1 MRLKNDPMTLKGPAG
16 GIRLERNSRGVPCI
30 TAGNY
35 EDLAFGHGF
44 VHASDRQLQVLLTRL
59 AYQGRLSECLT
70 AHPELIA
77 MDKKARRINFLPD
90 PENQIAR
97 LDPELKKQLTAY
109 VDGFNYFLTQNR
121 PVFELRLLGYR
132 PEPLRIEDV
141 ISLAKVMGFVGLA
154 ESQANMEKLILQMVQ
169 EGVDEERIR
178 ELFPY
183 LRDDIDYNL
192 LKKVSLVEPVVP
204 DSLTWIG
211 LLPRIS
217 ASNAWAVSGELT
229 VSGLPLLCN
238 DPHLEVNRLP
248 SIWQEVVL
256 RIPGKTIKGAA
267 FPGAPGVLIG
277 RSDDLAFGVTY
288 AFMDMIDYN
297 IEHCRNGCYR
307 RGENWVPF
315 SRRREKI
322 RLKKG
327 RTEEAVFYENDL
339 GVLEGDPYEEGY
351 YLVMSW
357 AAARGCGGSDF
368 SYLQIPEAKDVP
380 EAMTLYRQMQSGG
393 WCFVLADV
401 RGNIGLQM
409 SGRLFKRVDK
419 ASGLLPQPAW
429 EEGIAGPEFVDP
441 KELPA
446 VLNPESGFIVSA
458 NHDLNHLGPA
468 DPINLPVADHRA
480 RRITSML
487 KQSPPLDIAFMQ
499 TMQNDLFSL
508 QAERLLPIITP
519 LLPETK
525 EAEILRAW
533 DYSYAPQS
541 RGAALFERIYREIL
555 LTVFGD
561 NGLGREVMDYLL
573 TETALLCY
581 YFGNFDQ
588 VLLHPDSTWF
598 REKDQE
604 ELLQQAVARG
614 LSADVPEYGQT
625 RRVTISHLLFGGK
638 LPGWFGFDRGPIQL
652 PGGRATILQGQICR
666 TMNRTTTFGPS
677 YRMVVD
683 LGTQALFS
691 NLPGGVSDRRF
702 SRLYCNNMQN
712 WLKGEYQEL

>member
-1 MRLKNDPMTLKGPAG
+1 MRLKNDAMTLKGLG
-16 GIRLERNSRGVPCI
+16 GDIRLERNSRGVPCI
-30 TAGNY
+30 TAGSY

-44 VHASDRQLQVLLTRL
+44 VHANDRQLQVLLTRL

-70 AHPELIA
+70 AHPDLIQ

-90 PENQIAR
+90 PEKQIAR
-97 LDPELKKQLTAY
+97 LDPGVKRQLTAY
-109 VDGFNYFLTQNR
+109 VDGFNYFLSQNR
-121 PVFELRLLGYR
+121 PVFELRLFGYR

-141 ISLAKVMGFVGLA
+141 ISLTKVMGFIGLA
-154 ESQANMEKLILQMVQ
+154 ESQGNMEKLILQMVQ
-169 EGVDEERIR
+169 KGVGEERIR
-178 ELFPY
+178 DLFPY
-183 LRDDIDYNL
+183 LRDDIDYDL
-192 LKKVSLVEPVVP
+192 LKKVSLFEPVVP
-204 DSLTWIG
+204 DSLTWLD

-217 ASNAWAVSGELT
+217 GSNAWAVSGDLT

-256 RIPGKTIKGAA
+256 RIPGKTIKGAS

-277 RSDDLAFGVTY
+277 RSDHLAFGVTY
-288 AFMDMIDYN
+288 AFMDMLDYN

-307 RGENWVPF
+307 RGDNWLPF
-315 SRRREKI
+315 RRRLEKI
-322 RLKKG
+322 RTRKG
-327 RTEEAVFYENDL
+327 RIEEAVFYENDL
-339 GVLEGDPYEEGY
+339 GILEGDPYQEGY
-351 YLVMSW
+351 YLLMSW

-368 SYLQIPEAKDVP
+368 SHLLIPEAKDAHK
-380 EAMTLYRQMQSGG
+380 AMTLYRQMQSGG

-409 SGRLFKRVDK
+409 SGRLFKRVDRV
-419 ASGLLPQPAW
+419 SGLLPRPAW
-429 EEGIAGPEFVDP
+429 KEGIAEPEFVDQE
-441 KELPA
+441 ELPA

-458 NHDLNHLGPA
+458 NHDLNHLGRVSA
-468 DPINLPVADHRA
+468 INLPMSSYRA
-480 RRITSML
+480 ERITSML
-487 KQSPPLDIAFMQ
+487 EQAPPLDLAGMQ

-508 QAERLLPIITP
+508 QADRLMPIIIP
-519 LLPETK
+519 LLPKTR
-525 EAEILRAW
+525 EAEILREW
-533 DYSYAPQS
+533 DCRYEPQS

-573 TETALLCY
+573 TETALLCH

-588 VLLHPDSTWF
+588 VLLDPDSAWF
-598 REKDQE
+598 RDKDRK

-614 LSADVPEYGQT
+614 LSADVPEYGRT
-625 RRVTISHLLFGGK
+625 RTVRLSHLLFGGK
-638 LPGWFGFDRGPIQL
+638 LPRWLGFDRGPLQL

-677 YRMVVD
+677 YRMIVD
-683 LGTQALFS
+683 LQTQALFS
-691 NLPGGVSDRRF
+691 NMPGGVSDRRF
-702 SRLYCNNMQN
+702 SGLYCNNMEN
-712 WLKGEYQEL
+712 WLKGVYQEL